1 MTNYREFPNETV
13 EECRRRNI
21 GDAIAAACLS
31 AMFVFIL
38 FFGVYAVGYKNG
50 VKAALIENEEP
61 IYHIGPMPVE
71 TSVFAVYN
79 NGGIITQET
88 AKKLTDGRILPISIY
103 SNMTFYDLM
112 PEPIGWTEIPDGL
125 MEVLK

>member
-1 MTNYREFPNETV
+1 MENKELS
-13 EECRRRNI
+13 
-21 GDAIAAACLS
+21 GQIAAVCFVII
-31 AMFVFIL
+31 FVFMV

-61 IYHIGPMPVE
+61 IYHIGPMPLE

-112 PEPIGWTEIPDGL
+112 PEPIGWTEIPEGL
-125 MEVLK
+125 MEVLR